1 MRRPDQRPEV
11 GAPAR
16 WRFGEPDHAWLDNGL
31 QVLVCHRR
39 GQHVASLCLS
49 LDLPLGGEP
58 DGLEGVATITQRC
71 LDEGTVQHPGASFAE
86 ALEDIGAVLNGSV
99 GYSASQLYADV
110 PVAKLPQALALL
122 AEVIRTPQFLATEIE
137 RHCELRLAEIDQLM
151 ASSASTAQLAFR
163 RACIPGRFR
172 ASRMTGGAADSVS
185 AITSA
190 AVRTFH
196 EHHYRPESATLIITG
211 DLDHGVY
218 EAVEAA
224 FGDWVVPSV
233 GTPVHQHPT
242 RRLPHRWLIDRPG
255 AVQADVRLGAFGI
268 DRTDPRWADIQVAT
282 HVVGGAFLS
291 RLNRVLREE
300 RGFTYGVHLV
310 NQPMRDGGLLAVQG
324 SFRTEVVA
332 EAIRVA
338 ANLINLTEAP
348 ITDAEVVEAVSYHSG
363 SAPLRYSTAQGV
375 TQHLAALKAAGLTA
389 EFIDANALALTQV
402 TPTSAT
408 DALVELLPSKRL
420 SLVVVGDAT
429 ALRGPLADAGWPATE
444 HRF

>member
-11 GAPAR
+11 GAPPR
-16 WRFGEPDHAWLDNGL
+16 WRFGEPDRVWLDNGL

-39 GQHVASLCLS
+39 GQYVASLCLS
-49 LDLPLGGEP
+49 LDIPLDGEP

-71 LDEGTVQHPGASFAE
+71 LDEGTLQHPGSSFAE
-86 ALEDIGAVLNGSV
+86 ALEDIGAVLDGSV
-99 GYSASQLYADV
+99 SYSASQLYADV
-110 PVAKLPQALALL
+110 PVAKLAQALALI
-122 AEVIRTPQFLATEIE
+122 AEAIRSPQLDATEIE
-137 RHCELRLAEIDQLM
+137 RHCELRLAEIEQTK
-151 ASSASTAQLAFR
+151 ASSARTAQLAFR
-163 RACIPGRFR
+163 RACIPSRFR
-172 ASRMTGGAADSVS
+172 ASRMAGGTEDSVS
-185 AITSA
+185 AITPA
-190 AVRTFH
+190 AVHAFH
-196 EHHYRPESATLIITG
+196 ERHYRPEGATLIITG
-211 DLDHGVY
+211 DLDHGVF
-218 EAVEAA
+218 AAAEAA
-224 FGDWVVPSV
+224 FGDWVVP
-233 GTPVHQHPT
+233 GTLAEVHRSPT

-268 DRTDPRWADIQVAT
+268 DRTDARWADVQVAT

-332 EAIRVA
+332 EAISIA

-348 ITDAEVVEAVSYHSG
+348 ITEAEVAEAVSYHLG

-408 DALVELLPSKRL
+408 GALAELLPADRL
-420 SLVVVGDAT
+420 SLVVVGDAA
-429 ALRGPLADAGWPATE
+429 ALRGPLAEAGWPATE
-444 HRF
+444 NRF